1 VLCVSFIPRRS
12 WLSSYF
18 SSTLLLLNSFNA
30 SELSVGMWALSRSRL
45 EPSDTW
51 LDEYFDSS
59 EAKLTGFSLRV
70 SQPGV

>member
-1 VLCVSFIPRRS
+1 
-12 WLSSYF
+12 
-18 SSTLLLLNSFNA
+18 
-30 SELSVGMWALSRSRL
+30 VGMWALSRSRL

-70 SQPGV
+70 SSGFRFLC